1 MSHYLTHLRFVHNV
15 QTIICLTIIYLVWSS
30 WTSGT
35 ELLGELNR
43 FLRTTEL
50 AREVVGSPERIS
62 YLIPDIPSSRNSLRA
77 EIEKMT
83 GLSVSVN
90 APSMARSLTNL
101 PNESAPIGVQWEQLQ
116 TQEWLRTT
124 LGPSGDSLRDV
135 GAWLNDRWRPCLR
148 YLETTLRRA
157 RRDPR
162 ASRRLASREA
172 ARLMTPEVYFTV
184 ADWPESADT
193 VSALVEVIVHLPQ
206 RYGSHGSIHNC
217 RTVGND
223 VPDAGE
229 LTTDNDLG
237 LFVERKTFGFRRLA
251 MQTELVRIP
260 PATFDDYLHL
270 ERDLEFIADLTPPA
284 ALNWAEDQQVA
295 GIRGRDPRFLGTTI
309 RGEHLGYVAPW
320 AILFLHVYLLVNLRG
335 LLGQI
340 QNGSQVTTVLTWLAA
355 MKQPLPILFSSITL
369 VALPVVAAGF
379 ARWRL
384 TPISWTGLF
393 VWMVVLLGLGVG
405 TMILAQSLHGRG
417 DESLGAKDTDQ
428 G

>member
-30 WTSGT
+30 WNSGT

-206 RYGSHGSIHNC
+206 RYGS
-217 RTVGND
+217 
-223 VPDAGE
+223 
-229 LTTDNDLG
+229 
-237 LFVERKTFGFRRLA
+237 
-251 MQTELVRIP
+251 
-260 PATFDDYLHL
+260 
-270 ERDLEFIADLTPPA
+270 
-284 ALNWAEDQQVA
+284 
-295 GIRGRDPRFLGTTI
+295 PRF
-309 RGEHLGYVAPW
+309 HP
-320 AILFLHVYLLVNLRG
+320 
-335 LLGQI
+335 Q
-340 QNGSQVTTVLTWLAA
+340 
-355 MKQPLPILFSSITL
+355 LPYGRERCSR
-369 VALPVVAAGF
+369 
-379 ARWRL
+379 RWR
-384 TPISWTGLF
+384 ID
-393 VWMVVLLGLGVG
+393 
-405 TMILAQSLHGRG
+405 H
-417 DESLGAKDTDQ
+417 
-428 G
+428 